1 MDRLLFFLAKLFVKG
16 SDPKSEVKPCAIHDK
31 QNVSINK
38 MQLEIW
44 ESFIQKVLAKCRH
57 MCTKQCST
65 STDFSSS
72 ISKVPT
78 LSLYHNLGLR
88 NNTLLRQGGYPHNTF
103 RAGVGLH
110 IFKPTK
116 AVCAAWALI
125 LLSSLL
131 LTDPITDLLSL
142 KASHGISLCAYITF
156 TLAALNSSR
165 FPWIL
170 SFYPDNSPGVNQLKE
185 SAPI

>member
-16 SDPKSEVKPCAIHDK
+16 SDPKSEVKPCAIYDK

-88 NNTLLRQGGYPHNTF
+88 NNTLLRGLPPQHVQSWGGTAHLQTHQSCVRSLGFDSSKLPSADGSHHWSALTQGFPRYFIVCLHHIYTGCSEFLLFSLNTF
-103 RAGVGLH
+103 
-110 IFKPTK
+110 F
-116 AVCAAWALI
+116 
-125 LLSSLL
+125 LS
-131 LTDPITDLLSL
+131 
-142 KASHGISLCAYITF
+142 
-156 TLAALNSSR
+156 
-165 FPWIL
+165 W
-170 SFYPDNSPGVNQLKE
+170 
-185 SAPI
+185 